1 MGVMSSGWVS
11 LASDSVESLSF
22 LMLLLSFVMLGI
34 YWNNHHHLLHATTRI
49 CDDEPSG
56 CIRMH
61 VKSNIVP
68 VVPDIDTANVR
79 RVGVGDRSG
88 LAHDGRS
95 TRRFT
100 GGRGRKR
107 CRYGWSRSRSTK
119 RP

>member
-68 VVPDIDTANVR
+68 HP
-79 RVGVGDRSG
+79 
-88 LAHDGRS
+88 GRL
-95 TRRFT
+95 
-100 GGRGRKR
+100 
-107 CRYGWSRSRSTK
+107 
-119 RP
+119 